1 MIWDVSKRATI
12 EVARLFYRTRSEVK
26 PKPLTDLGLPPILTI
41 YCYCISSHNCAILP
55 PNFSTSRTKGHLR
68 QPETKV
74 KSEVTREKFANF
86 LDWLSPDSDSA
97 GEEYERLRFRLCTFF
112 SLRRCSFPEELAD
125 ETINRVI
132 LKIDEENIEN
142 KLAYCY
148 GVARNVYRESLRKE
162 RTHLNIDEVTIAAK
176 APAEQSFSSECLDKC
191 LGELSPEGRN
201 LILDYFS
208 EVKLAKIE
216 LHRRI
221 SERLEMT
228 QTALRMRVMRI
239 KQKLK
244 MCVQECMG

>member
-1 MIWDVSKRATI
+1 LRYSIAEFPDDSNR
-12 EVARLFYRTRSEVK
+12 
-26 PKPLTDLGLPPILTI
+26 
-41 YCYCISSHNCAILP
+41 
-55 PNFSTSRTKGHLR
+55 GHLSL
-68 QPETKV
+68 PETKV
-74 KSEVTREKFANF
+74 KKEVTPEKFANF
-86 LDWLSPDSDSA
+86 LAWLSPHGDST

-112 SLRRCSFPEELAD
+112 SQRHCRFSDELAD

-132 LKIDEENIEN
+132 LKIYEEKIEN

-162 RTHLNIDEVTIAAK
+162 RDHLNVDEVQIAAT
-176 APAEQSFSSECLDKC
+176 APPAAEQSFSSECLDKC
-191 LGELSPEGRN
+191 LAELPPESRN

-221 SERLEMT
+221 SEGFEMT

-244 MCVQECMG
+244 ICVQECMS